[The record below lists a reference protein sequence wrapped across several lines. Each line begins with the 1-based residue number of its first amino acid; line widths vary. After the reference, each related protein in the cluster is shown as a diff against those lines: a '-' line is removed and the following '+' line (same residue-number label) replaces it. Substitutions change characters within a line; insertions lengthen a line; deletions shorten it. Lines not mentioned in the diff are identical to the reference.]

1 MGKSDRANIIGC
13 DIKVGHGIS
22 IDRLGKFQNEE
33 PVEGTK
39 VSNCTITNTS
49 NGVRIK
55 TWPGESLGTV
65 SEIHLEDI
73 TVNNVSSPILIDQKY
88 FP

>member
-13 DIKVGHGIS
+13 DIKVGDDCISIEDGTKNVDIKEVSLGPRHGIS

-49 NGVRIK
+49 N
-55 TWPGESLGTV
+55 
-65 SEIHLEDI
+65 
-73 TVNNVSSPILIDQKY
+73 
-88 FP
+88 